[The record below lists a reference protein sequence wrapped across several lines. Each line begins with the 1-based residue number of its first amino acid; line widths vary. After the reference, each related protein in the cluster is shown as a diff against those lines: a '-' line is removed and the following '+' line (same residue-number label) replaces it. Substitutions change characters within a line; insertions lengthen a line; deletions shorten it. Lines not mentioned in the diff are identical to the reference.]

1 MYVRPVGADV
11 AGTRKRVLKAL
22 RTFGAGPH
30 GPASPAGMSAAR
42 PVVFALPSGTS
53 AVGSPAA
60 SASGS
65 GDMVRASMGQGS
77 DVDLLLYDGNGAGIS
92 PRISTFSVMA

>member
-1 MYVRPVGADV
+1 M

-22 RTFGAGPH
+22 RTFDAGPS
-30 GPASPAGMSAAR
+30 GPASPAGIPAAR
-42 PVVFALPSGTS
+42 PVVLAFPSGTS

-65 GDMVRASMGQGS
+65 GDMVRASMGH
-77 DVDLLLYDGNGAGIS
+77 VAVLLYDGNGAGIS
-92 PRISTFSVMA
+92 PRISTFSVIA